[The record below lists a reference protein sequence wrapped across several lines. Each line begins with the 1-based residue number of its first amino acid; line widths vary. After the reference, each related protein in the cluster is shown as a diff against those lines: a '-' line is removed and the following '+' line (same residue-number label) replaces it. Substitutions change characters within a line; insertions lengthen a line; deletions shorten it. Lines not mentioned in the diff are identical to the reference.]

1 MEALTEIQN
10 AQAQEILERII
21 RQEDHLSFSSINAFR
36 RSPLDFIRYK
46 LGIRE
51 ETESMIYGSMV
62 HTLILQAHLFDEK
75 YVIKDDFAICQE
87 IGGAKPRATNR
98 YKEWF
103 AGWEASAGDRTIVDQ
118 EDYLLAQSIAT
129 ATKLNKASA
138 KVLYGPEGQDGI
150 CEVPIEGEILNFLF
164 KGFIDKLFPVYA
176 VDIKTCPDAEKKKFQ
191 RTIIDKGYYIQAA
204 IYKLLCPQ
212 IEEFYF
218 IAVDK
223 MGGISVHRIE
233 KGLMRQGIADFREL
247 CKAFNHAYLTEA
259 FDRSFDFWAEVR
271 DNKFDGIFDCE
282 RGYGMYA

>member
-1 MEALTEIQN
+1 VEVLTETQN
-10 AQAQEILERII
+10 TQAKEILERIM
-21 RQEDHLSFSSINAFR
+21 RQEDHLSFSSLNAFR

-46 LGIRE
+46 LGIRD
-51 ETESMIYGSMV
+51 ETDAMVYGAMV
-62 HTLILQAHLFDEK
+62 HTLILQSHLFDEK
-75 YVIKDDFAICQE
+75 YLIKDDFAICQE

-103 AGWEASAGDRTIVDQ
+103 SAWEASAGDRIIVDQ
-118 EDYLLAQSIAT
+118 KDYLLAQSIAT

-150 CEVPIEGEILNFLF
+150 CEQSCEMEYKNFIF
-164 KGFIDKLFPVYA
+164 RGFIDKLFPTYA
-176 VDIKTCPDAEKKKFQ
+176 IDIKTCPDAEKKKFQ
-191 RTIIDKGYYIQAA
+191 RIILDKGYYIQAA
-204 IYKLLCPQ
+204 IYKKFFPQ

-223 MGGISVHRIE
+223 IGGISVHRIE
-233 KGLMRQGIADFREL
+233 KGLMRQGMADFNEL
-247 CKAFNHAYLTEA
+247 CNSFNHAYLTDA

-271 DNKFDGIFDCE
+271 ENKWDGIFDCE

>member
-1 MEALTEIQN
+1 MEVLTQTQN
-10 AQAQEILERII
+10 LLAMEILEKII
-21 RQEDHLSFSSINAFR
+21 RQQDHLSFSSLNAFR

-51 ETESMIYGSMV
+51 ETDAMVYGSMA
-62 HTLILQAHLFDEK
+62 HTLILRSHLCDEK
-75 YVIKDDFAICQE
+75 YLIKDDFAIRQE
-87 IGGAKPRATNR
+87 IGGAKPRATNK

-103 AGWEASAGDRTIVDQ
+103 ANWEASAGDRIIVDQ

-129 ATKLNKASA
+129 GTKLNKASA

-150 CEVPIEGEILNFLF
+150 CEVPIEGEFLNFLF
-164 KGFIDKLFPVYA
+164 KGFIDKLFPTYA
-176 VDIKTCPDAEKKKFQ
+176 IDIKTCADAEKKKFQ
-191 RTIIDKGYYIQAA
+191 RTILDKGYYIQAA

-223 MGGISVHRIE
+223 MGGISVHRID
-233 KGLMRQGIADFREL
+233 KRLMRQGIADFKEL
-247 CKAFNHAYLTEA
+247 CKCFNHCYLTEG
-259 FDRSFDFWAEVR
+259 FDRSFDYWAEIR

-282 RGYGMYA
+282 PGYGMYA